1 MLPFTFDPCKSNIL
15 KRFSEKLHVWRKG
28 KEPIGAVVQS
38 KQRRLSL
45 RLTSV
50 LLLTFSF
57 LSYTSQHVQHVWH
70 GNSNNKLNSS
80 LSSRNS
86 NNSDNL
92 TPVIMP
98 SLCRSVRCMFNKL
111 ACTETYVCCIGFKR
125 ADWSELQPPR
135 TSSFLCCALIVCLL
149 FSPSVTLTLLLSV
162 SLSLKA
168 IHIQHNNPY
177 KHLFLF
183 MSLSFAPQFNPCKCQ
198 HWDWSPMRQLYTPH
212 LWTKDTSI
220 FTRFC
225 FCQSSWLPSKD
236 THYRHSR
243 ACPLE

>member
-1 MLPFTFDPCKSNIL
+1 
-15 KRFSEKLHVWRKG
+15 
-28 KEPIGAVVQS
+28 
-38 KQRRLSL
+38 
-45 RLTSV
+45 
-50 LLLTFSF
+50 
-57 LSYTSQHVQHVWH
+57 
-70 GNSNNKLNSS
+70 
-80 LSSRNS
+80 
-86 NNSDNL
+86 
-92 TPVIMP
+92 MP
-98 SLCRSVRCMFNKL
+98 SLCRFVRFIFNKL
-111 ACTETYVCCIGFKR
+111 ACIEIYVCCIGFKR
-125 ADWSELQPPR
+125 ADWSGLQPPR
-135 TSSFLCCALIVCLL
+135 TSSFLFMRSHCLPAFL
-149 FSPSVTLTLLLSV
+149 SVTLFLSV

-198 HWDWSPMRQLYTPH
+198 HWDWSPMRQLYIPH

-236 THYRHSR
+236 THYHHSH